1 MHEFG
6 LNIEIPETAHERL
19 TALGDI
25 LGVRGS
31 GRLRLAQE
39 LQRRKFVTFRLCLL
53 LRRLR
58 LFRRRL
64 DAGGLEKRTGLG
76 LRLREGN
83 RFGFRSRSRLQNGL
97 HVFFRLGFRFRLRL
111 RFRHGCGR
119 GFRAEAHSGLCR
131 GGSGFFI
138 LPVPRRNG

>member
-97 HVFFRLGFRFRLRL
+97 HVFFRLCFRFRLR
-111 RFRHGCGR
+111 FRR
-119 GFRAEAHSGLCR
+119 GFRAEAHGGLRR

-138 LPVPRRNG
+138 LPVPRRKG